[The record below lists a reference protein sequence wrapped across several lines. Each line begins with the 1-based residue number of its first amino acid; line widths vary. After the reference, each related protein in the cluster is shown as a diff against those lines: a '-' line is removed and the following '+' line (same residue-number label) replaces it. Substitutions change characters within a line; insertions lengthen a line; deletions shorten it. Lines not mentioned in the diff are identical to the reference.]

1 MRRLVGVALLAI
13 AAGGCTSVK
22 MVQRD
27 GCWVRRTEK
36 VFGRVVEDIG
46 PCVRPQPQW
55 SQDRL
60 TRLVQECAAQADHRW
75 QVRAMEA
82 WSKKAPSP
90 PQPPQQ
96 EIQRSCMEEARTVIG
111 TETDAGTL
119 RTRVAE
125 LSAERDALRSE
136 AERDRAKLQESHHQI
151 AEWLGQ
157 AAQKPPGNA
166 SAFATSSSTND
177 GIASNESGATLASES
192 GSSPG
197 RGGRDSPRGRRSSS
211 LRRRPRRPPPPPPR
225 RAPATPAAP
234 PASDPGKTGPAA
246 VPPEKPATA
255 GPADPKLTTARAKE
269 ARARRATKIVRAAR
283 RDGCDLPHAAPCDPA
298 PSAEAGRPSGP

>member
-1 MRRLVGVALLAI
+1 MRRLVGVALLAV

-192 GSSPG
+192 GSSPAG
-197 RGGRDSPRGRRSSS
+197 AGGPASRAS
-211 LRRRPRRPPPPPPR
+211 LVVPAAPTAPAPPPPPPR
-225 RAPATPAAP
+225 RPRRRPPRRPRATPGRPGRRRFRPRSP
-234 PASDPGKTGPAA
+234 P
-246 VPPEKPATA
+246 
-255 GPADPKLTTARAKE
+255 
-269 ARARRATKIVRAAR
+269 RRAPRTRSSPRRGRRRRAPGVPR
-283 RDGCDLPHAAPCDPA
+283 R
-298 PSAEAGRPSGP
+298 S

>member
-1 MRRLVGVALLAI
+1 MRRLVGVALLAV

-125 LSAERDALRSE
+125 LAAERDALRSE

-192 GSSPG
+192 GSSPAG
-197 RGGRDSPRGRRSSS
+197 AGVPASRAS
-211 LRRRPRRPPPPPPR
+211 LVAPT
-225 RAPATPAAP
+225 APAAGSPASSTAP
-234 PASDPGKTGPAA
+234 AMPEAPRASDPGKTAPPA

-298 PSAEAGRPSGP
+298 PSAEAARPPGP